1 MKWLIDIIKES
12 IVRFKAKSPE
22 FFNRLQK
29 LAYSVGI
36 SSVAMIVANKTFE
49 LGVDVGLISALGYVA
64 CVCAGIAG
72 TAKLTKE

>member
-12 IVRFKAKSPE
+12 IIRFKAKSPE
-22 FFNRLQK
+22 FFKRLQAM
-29 LAYSVGI
+29 AYGVGV
-36 SSVAMIVANKTFE
+36 SSVAMIIANKTFE
-49 LGVDVGLISALGYVA
+49 LGVDAGVISALGYVA

>member
-1 MKWLIDIIKES
+1 MKWLIDMIKES
-12 IVRFKAKSPE
+12 IIRFKAKSPE
-22 FFNRLQK
+22 YFKRLQGIAVK
-29 LAYSVGI
+29 VGI

-49 LGVDVGLISALGYVA
+49 LGIDDGFITAFGYVA